1 MKDFKRLQIGNK
13 TPLRVAA
20 YCRVSRDGRQDGSF
34 ETQRDFFI
42 NGIVG
47 HPGWE
52 LGGLYADQGK
62 TGTQIRGRTDFQ
74 RMMRHARTG
83 KFDYILAKSISRFS
97 RSVSDTIKSIRE
109 LTDLGIGVYFLEEDF
124 DTGSINGEMVISILA
139 SVAEM
144 ESESISQNIKIT
156 QEAKNELGTPVRK
169 CAYGYKR
176 DGINWVIDPKKAV
189 RVKVAF
195 LMAANG
201 FCFTEIAVRLNQL
214 EEVDE
219 TGKHW
224 VGCLVRSLL
233 QNEAYVGDILT
244 NKTVIVRGTDAKRQV
259 VNDNI
264 VDKFYIDH
272 HHEPMVSRR
281 LFKKVNKM
289 LTARKL
295 AGQDAFRGV
304 DELKALAGKD
314 HLLDSVRTL
323 LPKNPGKYMKLLKE
337 RVNQNEKDRC

>member
-13 TPLRVAA
+13 TPLRMAA
-20 YCRVSRDGRQDGSF
+20 YCRVSRDGVQDGSF
-34 ETQRDFFI
+34 EMQRDFFI

-52 LGGLYADQGK
+52 LGGLYADYAK

-74 RMMRHARTG
+74 RMMRHASV
-83 KFDYILAKSISRFS
+83 DYILAKSISRFS
-97 RSVSDTIKSIRE
+97 RSVSDTMKSIWE

-139 SVAEM
+139 SVAET

-169 CAYGYKR
+169 CAYGYRR
-176 DGINWVIDPKKAV
+176 DGINWILDPKKAV
-189 RVKVAF
+189 RIKLAF

-201 FCFTEIAVRLNQL
+201 FCFSEIAGRLNQF

-224 VGCLVRSLL
+224 VSCLVRSLL
-233 QNEAYVGDILT
+233 QNEAYAGDILT
-244 NKTVIVRGTDAKRQV
+244 NKTVIVRGEDYKEQV

-272 HHEPMVSRR
+272 HHEPMVGRE
-281 LFKKVNKM
+281 LYVKVNEM
-289 LTARKL
+289 LKAKRL
-295 AGQDAFRGV
+295 AGQNDFEGV
-304 DELKALAGKD
+304 DEVKTLAGKD

-323 LPKNPGKYMKLLKE
+323 LPKNPGKYAKK
-337 RVNQNEKDRC
+337 KG

>member
-20 YCRVSRDGRQDGSF
+20 YCRVSRDGVQDGSF

-52 LGGLYADQGK
+52 LGGLYADYAK

-74 RMMRHARTG
+74 RMMRHASAG

-97 RSVSDTIKSIRE
+97 RSVSDTMKSIRE

-124 DTGSINGEMVISILA
+124 DAGSINGEMVISILA
-139 SVAEM
+139 TVAEM

-169 CAYGYKR
+169 CAYGYRR
-176 DGINWVIDPKKAV
+176 DGINWILDPKKAV
-189 RVKVAF
+189 RIKLAF

-201 FCFTEIAVRLNQL
+201 FCFSEIAGRLNQF

-224 VGCLVRSLL
+224 VSCLVRSLL
-233 QNEAYVGDILT
+233 QNEA
-244 NKTVIVRGTDAKRQV
+244 
-259 VNDNI
+259 
-264 VDKFYIDH
+264 
-272 HHEPMVSRR
+272 
-281 LFKKVNKM
+281 
-289 LTARKL
+289 
-295 AGQDAFRGV
+295 
-304 DELKALAGKD
+304 
-314 HLLDSVRTL
+314 
-323 LPKNPGKYMKLLKE
+323 
-337 RVNQNEKDRC
+337 